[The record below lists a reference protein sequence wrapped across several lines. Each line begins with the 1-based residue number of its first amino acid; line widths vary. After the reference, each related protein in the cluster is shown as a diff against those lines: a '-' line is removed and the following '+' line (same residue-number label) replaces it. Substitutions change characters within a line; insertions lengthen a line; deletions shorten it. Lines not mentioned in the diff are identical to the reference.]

1 MNRLPAIRTL
11 ATALLG
17 TLLAVGG
24 IAPASAQQRGGD
36 DDSDDLRATPQQCN
50 DAQAAAVCAG
60 IGFALAGG

>member
-24 IAPASAQQRGGD
+24 IAPASAQQRGGGLLWRRVLA
-36 DDSDDLRATPQQCN
+36 LRR
-50 DAQAAAVCAG
+50 QAV
-60 IGFALAGG
+60 